1 MIVLTT
7 SINDQTFACVP
18 RSKVFDEL
26 VLTDDQ
32 TNDSVSITD
41 FTITDNDYYVT
52 VEAEFTLVENH
63 FYDLVIKDGSTIVF
77 KDRIFCTNQN
87 IAQFS
92 VNNGQYVSNT
102 TGNTF
107 IVYE

>member
-7 SINDQTFACVP
+7 STNNQTFACVP
-18 RSKVFDEL
+18 RSKVFDKL
-26 VLTDDQ
+26 VLTDEQ
-32 TNDSVSITD
+32 TNVSVKIID

-52 VEAEFTLVENH
+52 VEAEFSLVENH